1 MIQPHRAYK
10 AVFLD
15 WDNTIGDFSHAAEKA
30 LKQIY
35 EEQHLNRFFP
45 SFETY
50 YTIYHEYNLYL
61 WDLYGENRISK
72 EELQLERFCYPLRQM
87 TPQSKE
93 YLLTDNALIELARTI
108 GDEFCRLTTEYF
120 TLMPYAAEVIPYL
133 AARYP
138 LTIIS
143 NGFVEVQY
151 QKIDRSGLR
160 PYFRHIILS
169 EEVGIQKPQP
179 EIYEK
184 ALTLNAIQ
192 ACEAV
197 MIGDSFSSDIV
208 GAKTAGID
216 QIWVK
221 SENTPLLPNQSATW
235 IVKDL
240 SGVKEL
246 L

>member
-1 MIQPHRAYK
+1 MILQHHAYK

-35 EEQHLNRFFP
+35 EEHHLNRFFP

-87 TPQSKE
+87 TPQRE
-93 YLLTDNALIELARTI
+93 EDALSDSGLVSLAKTI

-120 TLMPYAAEVIPYL
+120 TLMPYAAEVIHYL

-138 LTIIS
+138 LTVIS
-143 NGFVEVQY
+143 NGFIEVQY
-151 QKIDRSGLR
+151 QKINRSGLR
-160 PYFRHIILS
+160 PCFKYIVLS
-169 EEVGIQKPQP
+169 EEVGIQKPQSG
-179 EIYEK
+179 IYEK
-184 ALTLNAIQ
+184 ALALNGIA
-192 ACEAV
+192 AGDAV
-197 MIGDSFSSDIV
+197 MIGDTFSSDIA
-208 GAKTAGID
+208 GAKAVGID
-216 QIWVK
+216 QIWIK
-221 SENTPLLPNQSATW
+221 SEDTPLLPDQSATW
-235 IVKDL
+235 IIKDL